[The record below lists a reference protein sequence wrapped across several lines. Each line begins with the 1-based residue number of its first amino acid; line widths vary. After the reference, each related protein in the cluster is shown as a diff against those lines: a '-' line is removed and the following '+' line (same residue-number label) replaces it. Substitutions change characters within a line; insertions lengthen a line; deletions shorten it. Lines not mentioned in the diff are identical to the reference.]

1 MTQILTFLGK
11 GGVGCTTVSVAA
23 ARQMAAQGQR
33 VLWVGQGF
41 YAASLWGEVVL
52 TAQPQTV
59 GANLT
64 VVSLS
69 TTQLLEKAWSLV
81 KQLEAKYLRTPL
93 LQSVYG
99 QEMAVIPGMDGAVAL
114 YTLQEYFASGQYDVI
129 LYDGT
134 DGLNILRTFGLPDT
148 LSWYIRRF
156 RQVIENSDLWR
167 NTMPILQ
174 PVAATVLNMAWTGE
188 GLNMPA
194 VQEATDLLDRGQQ
207 ALANPQQV
215 AAYLVTTADHAD
227 IHKALWLWGRSQQ
240 IGLYVAGVLVNRA
253 QSIDPNIQES
263 FQPLP
268 ISAIAT
274 STSAA
279 INDFSNFP
287 TLKPTADLPK
297 PIEID
302 VTNRQVKLFLPGFT
316 KQEVKLSQSGPEI
329 TIDAGDQRRNILLPP
344 SLRGA
349 DVTGAKFQNNY
360 LIISL

>member
-11 GGVGCTTVSVAA
+11 GGVGCTAVSVAA
-23 ARQMAAQGQR
+23 ARQMASQGQR
-33 VLWVGQGF
+33 VIWVGQGCH
-41 YAASLWGEVVL
+41 ATNLWGEVGL
-52 TAQPQTV
+52 TDQPQTI
-59 GANLT
+59 GANLA

-93 LQSVYG
+93 LQAVYG
-99 QEMAVIPGMDGAVAL
+99 QEMAIIPGMDGAVAL
-114 YTLQEYFASGQYDVI
+114 YTLQEYFYSNQYDVI
-129 LYDGT
+129 IYDGS

-156 RQVIENSDLWR
+156 RQVIEISDLWR

-188 GLNMPA
+188 GLNVPA
-194 VQEATDLLDRGQQ
+194 VQDATDLLDRGQK

-215 AAYLVTTADHAD
+215 AAYLVTTSDPTD
-227 IHKALWLWGRSQQ
+227 IQNALWLWGRSQQ
-240 IGLYVAGVLVNRA
+240 IGLTVAGVLINRSSTSPPA
-253 QSIDPNIQES
+253 IQEF

-268 ISAIAT
+268 IMPVHDLSDFPSLQPAT
-274 STSAA
+274 
-279 INDFSNFP
+279 
-287 TLKPTADLPK
+287 DLPK

-302 VTNRQVKLFLPGFT
+302 VANRQVKLFLPGFT

-329 TIDAGDQRRNILLPP
+329 TIDAGDQRRNIFLPP

>member
-1 MTQILTFLGK
+1 
-11 GGVGCTTVSVAA
+11 
-23 ARQMAAQGQR
+23 
-33 VLWVGQGF
+33 
-41 YAASLWGEVVL
+41 
-52 TAQPQTV
+52 V
-59 GANLT
+59 GANLA

-93 LQSVYG
+93 LQAVYG

-134 DGLNILRTFGLPDT
+134 DALNTLRTFGLPDT

-174 PVAATVLNMAWTGE
+174 PVAATVMNMAWTGE
-188 GLNMPA
+188 GLNLPA
-194 VQEATDLLDRGQQ
+194 VQEATDLLDRGQK

-215 AAYLVTTADHAD
+215 AAYLVTTADQTD
-227 IHKALWLWGRSQQ
+227 VQTALWLWGRAQQ
-240 IGLYVAGVLVNRA
+240 IGLVVAGVLVNRA
-253 QSIDPNIQES
+253 QTIDTELPAS

-268 ISAIAT
+268 ISTIG
-274 STSAA
+274 
-279 INDFSNFP
+279 DLSNFP
-287 TLKPTADLPK
+287 TLQPTADLPK

-302 VTNRQVKLFLPGFT
+302 VVNRQVKLFLPGFT

>member
-11 GGVGCTTVSVAA
+11 GGVGCSTVSIAA
-23 ARQMAAQGQR
+23 ARQMASQGQR
-33 VLWVGQGF
+33 VVWVGQGC
-41 YAASLWGEVVL
+41 YAANLWGEVIL
-52 TAQPQTV
+52 TDQPQTV
-59 GANLT
+59 GANLSA
-64 VVSLS
+64 VSLS
-69 TTQLLEKAWSLV
+69 TTQLLEKAWTLV

-93 LQSVYG
+93 LQTVYG
-99 QEMAVIPGMDGAVAL
+99 QEMAIIPGMDGAVAL
-114 YTLQEYFASGQYDVI
+114 YTLQEYFYSNQYDVI
-129 LYDGT
+129 IYDGT
-134 DGLNILRTFGLPDT
+134 DGLNTLRTFGLPDT

-156 RQVIENSDLWR
+156 RQVIETSDLWR

-194 VQEATDLLDRGQQ
+194 VQEATDLLDRGQK
-207 ALANPQQV
+207 AMTNPQQV
-215 AAYLVTTADHAD
+215 AAYLVTSNAASDVQA
-227 IHKALWLWGRSQQ
+227 ALWLWGRAQQ
-240 IGLYVAGVLVNRA
+240 VGLCVAGVLVNQA
-253 QSIDPNIQES
+253 STLEADSQEA

-268 ISAIAT
+268 IHYIG
-274 STSAA
+274 
-279 INDFSNFP
+279 DFSNFP
-287 TLKPTADLPK
+287 TLQPTAELPK

-302 VTNRQVKLFLPGFT
+302 VANRQVKLFLPGFT

>member
-11 GGVGCTTVSVAA
+11 GGVGCTAVSVAA
-23 ARQMAAQGQR
+23 ARQMASQGQR

-41 YAASLWGEVVL
+41 YTAHLWGEVVL
-52 TAQPQTV
+52 TDQPQTV
-59 GANLT
+59 GANLS
-64 VVSLS
+64 VVHLS

-93 LQSVYG
+93 LQAVYG

-114 YTLQEYFASGQYDVI
+114 YTIQEYFSSGQYDVI

-134 DGLNILRTFGLPDT
+134 DGLNTLRTFGLPDT

-156 RQVIENSDLWR
+156 RQVIETSDLWR

-194 VQEATDLLDRGQQ
+194 VEEATDLLDRGQK
-207 ALANPQQV
+207 AMTNPQQV
-215 AAYLVTTADHAD
+215 AAYLVTTADPVD
-227 IHKALWLWGRSQQ
+227 VQKALWLWGRAQQ
-240 IGLYVAGVLVNRA
+240 VGLVVAGVLVNKA
-253 QSIDPNIQES
+253 SVIDPAMSES

-268 ISAIAT
+268 VR
-274 STSAA
+274 A
-279 INDFSNFP
+279 INDLSNMP
-287 TLKPTADLPK
+287 SLQPAADLPK

-302 VTNRQVKLFLPGFT
+302 VSNRQVKLFLPGFT

>member
-11 GGVGCTTVSVAA
+11 GGVGCTAVSVAA
-23 ARQMAAQGQR
+23 ARQMASQGQR

-41 YAASLWGEVVL
+41 YTAHLWGEVVL
-52 TAQPQTV
+52 TDQPQTV
-59 GANLT
+59 GANLS
-64 VVSLS
+64 VVNLS

-93 LQSVYG
+93 LQAVYG

-114 YTLQEYFASGQYDVI
+114 YMIQEYFNSGQYDVI

-134 DGLNILRTFGLPDT
+134 DGLSTLRTFGLPDT

-156 RQVIENSDLWR
+156 RQVIETSDLWR

-188 GLNMPA
+188 GLNVPA
-194 VQEATDLLDRGQQ
+194 VEEATDLLDRGQK
-207 ALANPQQV
+207 AMSNPQQV
-215 AAYLVTTADHAD
+215 AAYLVTTTDPAD
-227 IHKALWLWGRSQQ
+227 IQKALWLWGRAQQ
-240 IGLYVAGVLVNRA
+240 VGLVVAGVLVNRA
-253 QSIDPNIQES
+253 SAVNVEIQNS
-263 FQPLP
+263 FQLLP
-268 ISAIAT
+268 VSAIEDLNNMPSLQPA
-274 STSAA
+274 
-279 INDFSNFP
+279 
-287 TLKPTADLPK
+287 ADLPK

>member
-11 GGVGCTTVSVAA
+11 GGVGCSAVSVAA

-41 YAASLWGEVVL
+41 YAAYLWGEVLL
-52 TAQPQTV
+52 TAQPQTIA
-59 GANLT
+59 ANLS
-64 VVSLS
+64 VVNLS
-69 TTQLLEKAWSLV
+69 TTLLLEKAWNLV
-81 KQLEAKYLRTPL
+81 KQLETKYLRTPL
-93 LQSVYG
+93 LQTVYG

-114 YTLQEYFASGQYDVI
+114 YTLQEYVSSAQYDVI
-129 LYDGT
+129 LYDGS
-134 DGLNILRTFGLPDT
+134 DGLNILRTFGLPET

-156 RQVIENSDLWR
+156 RQVIETSDLWR

-194 VQEATDLLDRGQQ
+194 VEEATDLLNRGQK
-207 ALANPQQV
+207 AMANPQQV
-215 AAYLVTTADHAD
+215 AAYLVTTADPTAVQ
-227 IHKALWLWGRSQQ
+227 KAMWLWGRSQQ
-240 IGLYVAGVLVNRA
+240 VGLVVAGVLVNQTTTVDTA
-253 QSIDPNIQES
+253 VQES

-268 ISAIAT
+268 VQAIG
-274 STSAA
+274 
-279 INDFSNFP
+279 DLSNFP
-287 TLKPTADLPK
+287 SLKPTRDLPK

-302 VTNRQVKLFLPGFT
+302 VASRQVKLFLPGFS

-349 DVTGAKFQNNY
+349 DVSGAKFQNNY

>member
-1 MTQILTFLGK
+1 MTQIITFLGK

-23 ARQMAAQGQR
+23 ARQMAGQGQR
-33 VLWVGQGF
+33 ILWVGQGF
-41 YAASLWGEVVL
+41 CAANLWGEVVL
-52 TAQPQTV
+52 TDQPQTV
-59 GANLT
+59 GANLS

-93 LQSVYG
+93 LQAVYG

-114 YTLQEYFASGQYDVI
+114 YTLQEYFYSGQYDVI

-134 DGLNILRTFGLPDT
+134 DGLNTLRTFGLPDT

-156 RQVIENSDLWR
+156 RQVIETSDLWR

-174 PVAATVLNMAWTGE
+174 PVAATVMNMAWTGE
-188 GLNMPA
+188 GLNVPA
-194 VQEATDLLDRGQQ
+194 VQDATDLLDRGQK

-215 AAYLVTTADHAD
+215 AAYLVTDATDTQT
-227 IHKALWLWGRSQQ
+227 ALWLWGRAQQ
-240 IGLYVAGVLVNRA
+240 VGLIVAGVLVNRA
-253 QSIDPNIQES
+253 SSIGADIQES

-268 ISAIAT
+268 VSAIGDL
-274 STSAA
+274 SDLPS
-279 INDFSNFP
+279 
-287 TLKPTADLPK
+287 LKPTADLPQ

-302 VTNRQVKLFLPGFT
+302 VANRQVKLFLPGFT

-329 TIDAGDQRRNILLPP
+329 TIDAGDQRRNIFLPP
-344 SLRGA
+344 SLRGS